1 MLSKRVTETVTAAL
15 KGENKAPTS
24 VRGWQ
29 ERPRLVGEGVREEAE
44 GGSGER
50 SKSCPKGALW
60 SSEALLQV
68 SA

>member
-1 MLSKRVTETVTAAL
+1 MQPFSISGNQLDFQRAHLGISSICGLLLS
-15 KGENKAPTS
+15 P
-24 VRGWQ
+24 
-29 ERPRLVGEGVREEAE
+29 GEGVREEAE